1 MEAMTDWVDDQIGI
15 KLRAENIEEKHG
27 VIFKWLQIVD
37 SNALIIIILMTIV
50 SVVNLITAFLILIVD
65 RTQMI
70 GVLKE
75 LRGKQRTSCSRVF
88 IERACR
94 WLYLG

>member
-50 SVVNLITAFLILIVD
+50 SVVNLDHGISYSD
-65 RTQMI
+65 R
-70 GVLKE
+70 
-75 LRGKQRTSCSRVF
+75 RSDSND
-88 IERACR
+88 
-94 WLYLG
+94 WYS